1 MASHLMHIIL
11 EDAGWMRLRVIRTSS
26 NPLLPFWLFVFVSI
40 WRATN
45 CGRECR
51 TVAEYVVPRAEHITQ
66 DAQLVPTYTVQRS
79 TLLWQFGVSLHIVT
93 KHKRHHAGVSM
104 PRVVHANDRGVPF
117 WLANRLHVR
126 HFQLVHSLRN
136 AASPR
141 TLALRACKCAEDL
154 TYGFWILESLP
165 RAEPDGLTCRNSP
178 ARPARLSTR
187 PRRVR
192 ILKMSPTRPFS
203 LVPCTWPSPDEF
215 DSDSDSESCARSSRA
230 CVFTSNAIVWQVG
243 QLALSLIVR
252 CATKASLLSL
262 G

>member
-1 MASHLMHIIL
+1 MEESVARSQNAHHEQNTLS
-11 EDAGWMRLRVIRTSS
+11 RTHS
-26 NPLLPFWLFVFVSI
+26 
-40 WRATN
+40 
-45 CGRECR
+45 
-51 TVAEYVVPRAEHITQ
+51 
-66 DAQLVPTYTVQRS
+66 
-79 TLLWQFGVSLHIVT
+79 VSLRSNAAPSSSSPVFYCISWQ
-93 KHKRHHAGVSM
+93 KHERHHVGVSM
-104 PRVVHANDRGVPF
+104 PRAVHANDRGAPF

-136 AASPR
+136 AASPP

-243 QLALSLIVR
+243 QLVLSLIVR